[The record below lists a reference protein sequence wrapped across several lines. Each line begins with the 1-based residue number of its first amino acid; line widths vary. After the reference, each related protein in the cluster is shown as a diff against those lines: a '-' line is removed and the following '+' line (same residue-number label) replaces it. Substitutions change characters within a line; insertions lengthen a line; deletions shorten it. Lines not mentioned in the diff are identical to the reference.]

1 MKGIPIMKK
10 RLALLLVMTLA
21 ASLSIS
27 HASPISGSSVT
38 VSSATPGTTATK
50 LGKAEDAAHSS
61 GDTGVYVLGRR
72 IDTQAA
78 SSGTSGDYESLNL
91 NAVGG
96 LYVQTTGN
104 TTGGLS
110 IFRSI
115 DLDES
120 EEEIKGSAGTLYSC
134 EVANDTAATKEY
146 LKIYDNT
153 AAGTTV
159 GTTTPVITIP
169 LSAAT
174 QKTITFGGTIG
185 IAFATGITAAVTT
198 GIADNDTGAPAANAV
213 VVNCAYK

>member
-1 MKGIPIMKK
+1 MKK
-10 RLALLLVMTLA
+10 LLSIAVLAALA
-21 ASLSIS
+21 ASLSLS
-27 HASPISGSSVT
+27 YATPISGSSVT
-38 VSSATPGTTATK
+38 VSSITPGTTAAK
-50 LGKAEDAAHSS
+50 LGKAEDAAHAS
-61 GDTGVYVLGRR
+61 GDTGVAILGRR

-78 SSGTSGDYESLNL
+78 SSGTSGDYETLNL